1 MEGES
6 GEVDAGADD
15 ALVVVGVDADRVGLE
30 VEGVLAV
37 LDLLQLVLVQV
48 RPPPDARVDHVR
60 EPLPTRNLNSKPW
73 IEVVDLSVNHL
84 SLQPMTFYDLP
95 VGVHRGCAGW

>member
-1 MEGES
+1 M
-6 GEVDAGADD
+6 
-15 ALVVVGVDADRVGLE
+15 VGVDADRVGLE

-60 EPLPTRNLNSKPW
+60 EPLPTRHLYSNKEVHFVA
-73 IEVVDLSVNHL
+73 IFEVVDLYQSII
-84 SLQPMTFYDLP
+84 
-95 VGVHRGCAGW
+95 C

>member
-6 GEVDAGADD
+6 GEVDAGADA

-37 LDLLQLVLVQV
+37 LDLLQLVLVEV
-48 RPPPDARVDHVR
+48 RPAPNPSVNHVR
-60 EPLPTRNLNSKPW
+60 EALATCQEENICYGKAIKKN
-73 IEVVDLSVNHL
+73 
-84 SLQPMTFYDLP
+84 
-95 VGVHRGCAGW
+95 